1 MVEFE
6 FNGRSSDEFGVIVT
20 TIEENNELESRSLIL
35 GQKNKYR
42 ARENH
47 FGTTYDKN
55 YSFNITFIKDICKR
69 DYLPW
74 VEDKII
80 DGVEYNNVL
89 VFHDTP
95 TIDPKTHV
103 LTFPSSYDLAVSNGN
118 LISQHSDY
126 FTSNDIKALN
136 AWLTSPQFPKLLRL
150 KNKNTTN
157 DDYYFEDVDFFGTIT
172 AVNVENIGK
181 PYQITYTVTCDSPYG
196 YSPEKKVWQS
206 STKNNPTSF
215 TINNT
220 SDCQE
225 EYIYPLI
232 KFNPIEEYRGEIRL
246 LNITDNNRELI
257 LNTKDIINKITFYM
271 DCQNFKLYADDQE
284 ISFKELGITSETINN
299 IYWPRLCY
307 GINEFVI
314 QGDMSVEITY
324 REPRKVGVFI

>member
-6 FNGRSSDEFGVIVT
+6 FNGRSSNEFGVIVT
-20 TIEENNELESRSLIL
+20 SIEENNELESRSLIL

-69 DYLPW
+69 DFLPR
-74 VEDKII
+74 VENKTIN
-80 DGVEYNNVL
+80 GVNYNNVL
-89 VFHDTP
+89 VFNDIP
-95 TIDPKTHV
+95 EIDPETHTLV
-103 LTFPSSYDLAVSNGN
+103 FPSSYDLAVSSGV

-126 FTSNDIKALN
+126 FTSNDIKIMN

-150 KNKNTTN
+150 KNKNKTN
-157 DDYYFEDVDFFGTIT
+157 DDYYFEDIDFFGTIT

-196 YSPEKKVWQS
+196 YSPEKDYWFS
-206 STKNNPTSF
+206 STKENPTSF
-215 TINNT
+215 NIDNT

-232 KFNPIEEYRGEIRL
+232 KFNPVEGYRDEIRL
-246 LNITDNNRELI
+246 LNVTDDNRELI
-257 LNTKDIINKITFYM
+257 LNTKDISNKISFYM
-271 DCQNFKLYADDQE
+271 DCQNFKLYSDDQE
-284 ISFKELGITSETINN
+284 ISFKELGITSDTINN

-307 GINEFVI
+307 GINSFVI
-314 QGDMSVEITY
+314 QGDMSVEFTY